1 METIIEYLNELKKG
15 LYGHEG
21 YHNFLI
27 EYESHLL
34 AEFET
39 FKQKYS
45 NENIESIEF
54 EFVLSLEDPQYVA
67 NEIITDNQLE
77 RTIEKSFN
85 LLMIQE
91 LITWKKVLQIV
102 YIYSMLFLIAHFNI
116 IFFESELLLLVLIS
130 EIIITMLILSK
141 DVINLL
147 KLKYKSIEIFK
158 AVALK
163 VVIFMLFLPVF
174 LILSATN
181 GIPVV
186 DFFTLFLFLL
196 LLTVIYLLFDK
207 SLNQFKTINIRL
219 NNKYLDELINK
230 RIYWLSPIT
239 LGLLYSSF
247 IWIIMKIIHSVFGR
261 FSTYDIIGAIITPI
275 DLNTSLKY
283 INNNEFGI
291 YILIA
296 LFLEFLFF
304 LGFLIPILF
313 TLYQKIH
320 YQYKFGNIVQ
330 FYFIQGLLF
339 LSVYTFNF
347 ILMFGVQ
354 FTQLRDYDVS
364 LLNVMTFLSSVFI
377 FLLILRKWQIFSKI
391 TIHTSI

>member
-1 METIIEYLNELKKG
+1 
-15 LYGHEG
+15 
-21 YHNFLI
+21 
-27 EYESHLL
+27 
-34 AEFET
+34 
-39 FKQKYS
+39 
-45 NENIESIEF
+45 
-54 EFVLSLEDPQYVA
+54 
-67 NEIITDNQLE
+67 
-77 RTIEKSFN
+77 
-85 LLMIQE
+85 
-91 LITWKKVLQIV
+91 
-102 YIYSMLFLIAHFNI
+102 
-116 IFFESELLLLVLIS
+116 
-130 EIIITMLILSK
+130 
-141 DVINLL
+141 
-147 KLKYKSIEIFK
+147 
-158 AVALK
+158 
-163 VVIFMLFLPVF
+163 
-174 LILSATN
+174 
-181 GIPVV
+181 
-186 DFFTLFLFLL
+186 
-196 LLTVIYLLFDK
+196 
-207 SLNQFKTINIRL
+207 
-219 NNKYLDELINK
+219 
-230 RIYWLSPIT
+230 
-239 LGLLYSSF
+239 
-247 IWIIMKIIHSVFGR
+247 MKIIHSVFGR